1 MGKRIDNADGTY
13 TIIFDGPA
21 EAIDDCD
28 LRTYG
33 DSSDFTRIRE
43 DVKYTI
49 RLFQEDNG
57 KLRDLTPVVTNR
69 KPIIRDGLLLYS
81 VKDKNGRETTV
92 GFALRKSGVAFTI
105 YKSITP
111 IYRKAVKSEPDDP
124 KGSLRYVYKDGETI
138 ETYVNF
144 KEETYE

>member
-1 MGKRIDNADGTY
+1 MKRIDNTDGTY

-33 DSSDFTRIRE
+33 DSSEFTRIRE
-43 DVKYTI
+43 DVFYTI

-57 KLRDLTPVVTNR
+57 KVRDLLPVVTTK
-69 KPIIRDGLLLYS
+69 KPLISQGLLLYS
-81 VKDKNGRETTV
+81 VKDKNGREMTV

-105 YKSITP
+105 YKSMTP

-124 KGSLRYVYKDGETI
+124 EGSVRYVYKNGETI
-138 ETYVNF
+138 ETSVNF
-144 KEETYE
+144 KEANYE

>member
-1 MGKRIDNADGTY
+1 MKRIDNADGTY

-33 DSSDFTRIRE
+33 DSSEFTRIRE

-49 RLFQEDNG
+49 RLFQDDNG

-69 KPIIRDGLLLYS
+69 KPLIRQGLLLYS
-81 VKDKNGRETTV
+81 VKDRNGCEITV

-105 YKSITP
+105 YKSLTP
-111 IYRKAVKSEPDDP
+111 IYRKLVNSEPEDP
-124 KGSLRYVYKDGETI
+124 EGSVRYIYKDGETI
-138 ETYVNF
+138 ETSVNF
-144 KEETYE
+144 KEANYE